1 MEQLLKALHLTETA
15 AGLKAKFSGHLY
27 CGKETSLD
35 GYEIEL
41 SIDSKDKTFY
51 IVRTSSNGEEQAYAV
66 PYEKPDIIG
75 N

>member
-1 MEQLLKALHLTETA
+1 MLSCYM
-15 AGLKAKFSGHLY
+15 FY
-27 CGKETSLD
+27 N
-35 GYEIEL
+35 EL

-75 N
+75 NYNPIDTASRYDTQTAVFSMETQ